1 MSSGEAQRDGHGLDA
16 EFFARL
22 FESAGLAI
30 FACDDAGR
38 AYRRN
43 PEAEQLFAEFE
54 IGGAAEPDVRLLLPE
69 ADRAAF
75 DEQLKSV
82 LESGAPGEFR
92 ATIERRNRGPVEYA
106 VWLTPMRK
114 ADGSGVTIWLHDLTA
129 RLQVRR
135 SSRKRERLTMLGVM
149 SGAVAHHYNNFLC
162 GIATTLEIARTMTTA
177 SAMRRALD
185 RTSEAIQR
193 ATQLTQ
199 QLLAFAQADY
209 RLRDEADLTE
219 VLLQFLDEVEP
230 RLNSLAITVDLTWRM
245 VPIRAVR
252 REHLRIVLQNLVSN
266 AEEAMPTGGTVSVTL
281 EPSER
286 AGIRL
291 EVRDSGAG
299 IPEANMER
307 LFEPFFTTKADL
319 TARRPRPAAGMGLA
333 VVYGLVGEMQGSISA
348 TNAPTG
354 GAAFEILFSDPEAD

>member
-1 MSSGEAQRDGHGLDA
+1 MSSVESHRDPQGLDA

-22 FESAGLAI
+22 FEGAGLAI
-30 FACDDAGR
+30 FACDETGI

-43 PEAEQLFAEFE
+43 PEAEQLFAEFGMSGVAQRE
-54 IGGAAEPDVRLLLPE
+54 VRTLLPE
-69 ADRAAF
+69 TDRAAF

-92 ATIERRNRGPVEYA
+92 STIERRNRGPVEYA
-106 VWLTPMRK
+106 VWLTPMRT
-114 ADGSGVTIWLHDLTA
+114 ADGAGVAIWLHDLSA

-135 SSRKRERLTMLGVM
+135 SNRKRERLTMLGVM

-185 RTSEAIQR
+185 RTAEAIQR

-230 RLNSLAITVDLTWRM
+230 RLNSLAITIDLNWRM
-245 VPIRAVR
+245 VPIHAIR

-266 AEEAMPTGGTVSVTL
+266 AEEAMPGGGTVTVTL
-281 EPSER
+281 EPVEKG
-286 AGIRL
+286 GIRL
-291 EVRDSGAG
+291 EVRDSGPG
-299 IPEANMER
+299 IPDANMER
-307 LFEPFFTTKADL
+307 LFEPFFTTKVDL
-319 TARRPRPAAGMGLA
+319 TARRQRPAAGMGLA

-348 TNAPTG
+348 TNKPTG
-354 GAAFEILFSDPEAD
+354 GAAFEILFSNSESE